1 MCTERRERPDPT
13 KAPDPEDPSEDFNEE
28 SVTTLVQGDI
38 QFEAP
43 ADDATITLDTCKSL
57 HLPTKL
63 TSTDVCSAA
72 VNSDLYFKIGPDGLT
87 GRGLTEQGFAH
98 LWAAAKATWGAKGGK
113 VFYEVKVVEYLIV
126 DLADTEEHPNALR

>member
-1 MCTERRERPDPT
+1 MMPPLHWTH
-13 KAPDPEDPSEDFNEE
+13 
-28 SVTTLVQGDI
+28 V
-38 QFEAP
+38 
-43 ADDATITLDTCKSL
+43 SL
-57 HLPTKL
+57 SPFTYQL
-63 TSTDVCSAA
+63 TSTDGCSAA